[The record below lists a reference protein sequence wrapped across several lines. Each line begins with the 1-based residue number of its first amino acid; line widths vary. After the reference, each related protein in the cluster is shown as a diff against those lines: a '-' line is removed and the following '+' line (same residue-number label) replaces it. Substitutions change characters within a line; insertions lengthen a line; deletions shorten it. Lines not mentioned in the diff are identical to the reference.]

1 MQNSDI
7 PDMDEMIK
15 ACEQKRE
22 PGQVIVFGLGA
33 GRILPRLG
41 MIKAQKKA
49 MELIGKQKGFIGVHP
64 INLWHTLL
72 LYETLNDAKGA
83 KNELKFR
90 NCPVEEVVPVLIQEE
105 YLHKA
110 KENVKEIN
118 HE

>member
-1 MQNSDI
+1 MNEKV

-15 ACEQKRE
+15 RCEEKRE
-22 PGQVIVFGLGA
+22 PGQVIVFALGA
-33 GRILPRLG
+33 GRIMPKFG
-41 MIKAQKKA
+41 MVKAQKKT
-49 MELIGKQKGFIGVHP
+49 MKFIGKQKGFIGVHP
-64 INLWHTLL
+64 IDLWHTLL

-90 NCPVEEVVPVLIQEE
+90 NCPVGEVVPVLIQEE

-110 KENVKEIN
+110 KDNVKEIN

>member
-1 MQNSDI
+1 MNKKV

-15 ACEQKRE
+15 RCEEKRE

-49 MELIGKQKGFIGVHP
+49 MELISKQKGFIGVHP
-64 INLWHTLL
+64 IDLWHTLL

-90 NCPVEEVVPVLIQEE
+90 NCPVGEVVPVLIQEE

>member
-1 MQNSDI
+1 MNEKV

-15 ACEQKRE
+15 RCEEIRE

-33 GRILPRLG
+33 GRIMPKFG
-41 MIKAQKKA
+41 MVKAQKKA
-49 MELIGKQKGFIGVHP
+49 MKFIGKQKGFIGVHP
-64 INLWHTLL
+64 IDLWHTLL

-90 NCPVEEVVPVLIQEE
+90 NCPVGEVVPVLIQEE
-105 YLHKA
+105 YLQKA
-110 KENVKEIN
+110 KDKVKEIN